1 MNQPWMQNFDP
12 LGNTWLSAAVAALPV
27 VVLFY
32 FLAVRRTAAWLSAVY
47 AFLAAVAVALVVFRM
62 PVVMV
67 AGAVAQ
73 GLVFGWFRIAW
84 IVVAAV
90 FVYDISVES
99 GQFEIIKRSIGDIS
113 EDRRLQVLL
122 IAFAF
127 GALLEGAGG
136 GGAPVAVTGAMM
148 IGLGFPPFQTA
159 LMCLIANS
167 APVAYGG
174 LGNPVRTLVAVTGL
188 PEADFS
194 AMIGR
199 ILPLTT
205 LVLPFWLV
213 RVLCNTRDTLRV
225 WPGLLACGITFGGIQ
240 FFWSNYMNA
249 TLVDIVGGIGTLLV
263 LAVFFHKIW
272 KPRQIWRYEGE
283 APAAQRMQATSADGG
298 TVVAQHSQPQRLG
311 FKRILV
317 AWSPFLLLVVFVVLW
332 GVPSVGKVLDK
343 ASWKAPVPGL
353 HMQVFRMP
361 PVVAQPK
368 AEAALFDVSWL
379 STAGTG
385 TFFAGLIAGPL
396 LGLSFRKT
404 WQVFCHSFWR
414 LRMSLIAIM
423 AMLGI
428 GYVIR
433 YCGMDATMGMAL
445 AHTGV
450 LFPIFGTAIGWL
462 GVALSGTDAG
472 SNALFGSLQ
481 VITANKLG
489 LSPILMGAANSAGG
503 VMGKMI
509 AAQSL
514 VIGCA
519 VTGQEGQEG
528 ALFRAVLKHSIGL
541 MLLVALI
548 VLLYAYVFP
557 GAIPS
562 GHQYW

>member
-1 MNQPWMQNFDP
+1 MNQPWLQNFDP
-12 LGNTWLSAAVAALPV
+12 LGNPWLSTLAAAVPV
-27 VVLFY
+27 CTLFF
-32 FLAVRRTAAWLSAVY
+32 FLAVRRDPAWRAAVY
-47 AFLAAVAVALVVFRM
+47 AFVAAVAIALWVFHM
-62 PVVMV
+62 PALMV
-67 AGAVAQ
+67 AGAVAD

-99 GQFEIIKRSIGDIS
+99 GQFEIVKQSIGDIS
-113 EDRRLQVLL
+113 DDRRLQVLL

-136 GGAPVAVTGAMM
+136 GGAPVAVCGAMM

-159 LMCLIANS
+159 LLCLIANS

-188 PEADFS
+188 SEADFS

-205 LVLPFWLV
+205 LVLPFWLI
-213 RVLCNTRDTLRV
+213 RVFCNRRQTLEV
-225 WPGLLACGITFGGIQ
+225 WPGLLACGISFGGIQ
-240 FFWSNYMNA
+240 FFWSNYINA
-249 TLVDIVGGIGTLLV
+249 TLVDIIGGIGTLLL
-263 LAVFFHKIW
+263 LAVFFKYVW
-272 KPRQIWRYEGE
+272 SPKTAWRYEGE
-283 APAAQRMQATSADGG
+283 GAAVKKQKHEQLTAG
-298 TVVAQHSQPQRLG
+298 
-311 FKRILV
+311 RIVL
-317 AWSPFLLLVVFVVLW
+317 AWSPFLLLAAFVVVW
-332 GVPSVGKVLDK
+332 GLPSVSAVLDK
-343 ASWKAPVPGL
+343 VSYKQPVPGL
-353 HMQVFRMP
+353 HMMVVRTP
-361 PVVAQPK
+361 PVVAK
-368 AEAALFDVSWL
+368 AYAEPALFDVSWL

-396 LGLSFRKT
+396 AGLSLKRT
-404 WQVFCHSFWR
+404 IRVFFGSLAR
-414 LRMSLIAIM
+414 LKWSLVAIM
-423 AMLGI
+423 AMLGV
-428 GYVIR
+428 GYITR
-433 YCGMDATMGMAL
+433 YCGMDATMGMAM

-450 LFPIFGTAIGWL
+450 LFPFFGTTIGWL
-462 GVALSGTDAG
+462 GVSLSGTDAG

-503 VMGKMI
+503 VMGKMV

-528 ALFRAVLKHSIGL
+528 PLFRAVLKHSLALMALVGL
-541 MLLVALI
+541 I
-548 VLLYAYVFP
+548 ILLYAYVFP
-557 GAIPS
+557 GAIPH
-562 GHQYW
+562 GHQFLKFGR

>member
-1 MNQPWMQNFDP
+1 MNQPWLQNFDP
-12 LGNTWLSAAVAALPV
+12 LGNPILSTAAAAVPV
-27 VVLFY
+27 CTLFY
-32 FLAVRRTAAWLSAVY
+32 FLAVRRTAAWLAAVF
-47 AFLAAVAVALVVFRM
+47 AFLAALLIALAVFHM
-62 PVVMV
+62 PAHMV
-67 AGAVAQ
+67 AGAVAD

-90 FVYDISVES
+90 FVYELSVAS
-99 GQFEIIKRSIGDIS
+99 GKFEIVKLSVAGIS
-113 EDRRLQVLL
+113 PDRRLQVLL

-136 GGAPVAVTGAMM
+136 GGAPVAITGAMM

-159 LMCLIANS
+159 LLCLIANS

-194 AMIGR
+194 AMLGR

-213 RVLCNTRDTLRV
+213 RVLCKTRDTVAV
-225 WPGLLACGITFGGIQ
+225 WPGLLACGVIFGGIQ
-240 FFWSNYMNA
+240 FFWSNFMGA
-249 TLVDIVGGIGTLLV
+249 SLVDIVAGIGTLV
-263 LAVFFHKIW
+263 LLALFFRFVW
-272 KPRQIWRYEGE
+272 QPRTVWRYEGE
-283 APAAQRMQATSADGG
+283 AAAKK
-298 TVVAQHSQPQRLG
+298 AQLG
-311 FKRILV
+311 AGPLFL
-317 AWSPFLLLVVFVVLW
+317 AWLPFLLLAAFVVVW
-332 GVPSVGKVLDK
+332 GLPSVSKVLDSV
-343 ASWKAPVPGL
+343 SWKQPVPGL
-353 HMQVFRMP
+353 HLQVVRMP
-361 PVVAQPK
+361 PVTTRPY
-368 AEAALFDVSWL
+368 AEPALFDLTWL
-379 STAGTG
+379 STPGTG
-385 TFFAGLIAGPL
+385 IFVAGLIAGPL
-396 LGLSFRKT
+396 IGLSLRRT
-404 WQVFCHSFWR
+404 IQVFFQSMWR
-414 LRMSLIAIM
+414 LRWSLIAIM
-423 AMLGI
+423 AMLGL
-428 GYVIR
+428 GYVTR
-433 YCGMDATMGMAL
+433 YCGMDATMGMAM

-450 LFPIFGTAIGWL
+450 LFPFFGTMIGWL

-481 VITANKLG
+481 VIAATKLG

-519 VTGQEGQEG
+519 VTGQEGKEG
-528 ALFRAVLKHSIGL
+528 ALFRAVLKHSLGL
-541 MLLVALI
+541 LALVGVI

-562 GHQYW
+562 GHKYW

>member
-1 MNQPWMQNFDP
+1 MNQPWLQNFDP
-12 LGNTWLSAAVAALPV
+12 LGNTLFSTIAAAIPVAT
-27 VVLFY
+27 LFF
-32 FLAVRRTAAWLSAVY
+32 FLAVRRTAAWKAALYSFV
-47 AFLAAVAVALVVFRM
+47 AAVAVALVVFRM
-62 PVVMV
+62 PAIMV
-67 AGAVAQ
+67 AGAVAD

-99 GQFEIIKRSIGDIS
+99 GQFEIVKRSVGEIS
-113 EDRRLQVLL
+113 PDRRLQVLL

-159 LMCLIANS
+159 VMCLIANS

-194 AMIGR
+194 AMLGR

-205 LVLPFWLV
+205 LILPFWII
-213 RVLCNTRDTLRV
+213 RQLCKTRETFAV

-240 FFWSNYMNA
+240 FFWSNYINA
-249 TLVDIVGGIGTLLV
+249 ALVDIMGGILTLLL
-263 LAVFFHKIW
+263 LAVFFRLVW
-272 KPRQIWRYEGE
+272 SPAQVWRYKGE
-283 APAAQRMQATSADGG
+283 AAPVVHAAAD
-298 TVVAQHSQPQRLG
+298 RLTAG
-311 FKRILV
+311 RILL
-317 AWSPFLLLVVFVVLW
+317 AWSPFVLLAGFVVLW
-332 GVPSVGKVLDK
+332 GIPSVTRSLDVV
-343 ASWKAPVPGL
+343 SWKHPVPGL
-353 HMQVFRMP
+353 HLMVVRTP
-361 PVVAQPK
+361 PVVVKPY
-368 AEAALFDVSWL
+368 AEPALFDVSWL
-379 STAGTG
+379 STPGTG
-385 TFFAGLIAGPL
+385 TFIAGLIAGPL
-396 LGLSFRKT
+396 LGLSLRKT
-404 WQVFCHSFWR
+404 IRVFWLSLWR
-414 LRMSLIAIM
+414 LRLSLVAIM

-428 GYVIR
+428 GYITR
-433 YCGMDATMGMAL
+433 YCGMDATMGMAM

-450 LFPIFGTAIGWL
+450 AFPFFGTVIGWL

-503 VMGKMI
+503 VMGKMV

-519 VTGQEGQEG
+519 VTGQEGKEG
-528 ALFRAVLKHSIGL
+528 ALFRAVMKHSLGL
-541 MLLVALI
+541 LIVVGLI
-548 VLLYAYVFP
+548 VLMYAYVFP
-557 GAIPS
+557 GAIPN
-562 GHQYW
+562 GHHYW